1 MPSAIRNIL
10 QTVQEREIIKTA
22 PDMVCYLEGLPY
34 IRNPYLE
41 TTQTQQQPVFCNFNN
56 HVTAITGQYSVDNL
70 IPTCAIALSVPND
83 QKRYYMAPGGNHII
97 QAMMEV
103 QIYAK
108 GYYLSTN
115 GNSIYRRIFKGLVSH
130 ASYNDNGK
138 TLEISIQC
146 SGVLQFLEQMQIDLS
161 PALMSNSPL
170 GPTVYISNQ
179 ANMSPL
185 LAIMDTLTRS
195 ISTEGFQLNTL
206 TQQTIAEGPYAQA
219 IQSGYVAKWQNIL
232 NSVKADIHIYG
243 LTQKDAPDPDGSF
256 GTRVTNR
263 GSLGNTVK
271 NPEDP
276 KLKTVQGQTYGQDNE
291 ATQYGNI
298 LYDKIRQW
306 LPDSGDGGTPPLLNG
321 RIVSRA
327 ERLRALIAQ
336 TGYEGYQDIDGTI
349 IIKPPLYNLDVTNV
363 GQQSSSTTNA
373 AVASTDIY
381 AENNPFVIN
390 LVEIENEQ
398 ETEDQQGIRATRM
411 TIRGPWDPHWQ
422 VQGTDDKRYV
432 SEYVDIKLL
441 QQFGLREEPARDFG
455 FKKDDDKLLG
465 FAVAVMELIKANRG
479 YRTYTCRI
487 PFRPELKLGFPCFIP
502 HRDMYGYL
510 RTVAYSYNVGGAC
523 TMDLG
528 FDLIRRR
535 PVYPVVH
542 KSTQQQAGV
551 NSTGTSNN
559 NAIIFTSQKNLIN
572 RWVKVAASDTAA
584 SSGSAAPSLNQFSAS
599 TATDSC
605 QLPGQPSSMPLAP
618 TIQPNADNIKLLNYR
633 QSKLGSTWMCL
644 PDSVGNSWQVQ
655 VDDDDLF
662 TSQIPCDGDYLN
674 TIRYAQPFTD
684 QKGYELVTPFPWGR
698 WISLKDAIHEFTQT
712 GYISATVAPSPLQI
726 PAVQSFLFAGVGTPT
741 GNLDPSSALSSALTT
756 LQNEVGQNTTVF
768 ELTYPS
774 SSGNTTQ
781 GDLSLLQQGTPDA
794 ALQTLIKNDINARVQ
809 MFVMGPAQPH
819 GNKDAALQLPITPQ
833 GSPSLFGS
841 LQNVG
846 AIVNS
851 ISRP

>member
-1 MPSAIRNIL
+1 
-10 QTVQEREIIKTA
+10 
-22 PDMVCYLEGLPY
+22 
-34 IRNPYLE
+34 
-41 TTQTQQQPVFCNFNN
+41 
-56 HVTAITGQYSVDNL
+56 
-70 IPTCAIALSVPND
+70 
-83 QKRYYMAPGGNHII
+83 
-97 QAMMEV
+97 
-103 QIYAK
+103 
-108 GYYLSTN
+108 
-115 GNSIYRRIFKGLVSH
+115 
-130 ASYNDNGK
+130 
-138 TLEISIQC
+138 
-146 SGVLQFLEQMQIDLS
+146 
-161 PALMSNSPL
+161 
-170 GPTVYISNQ
+170 
-179 ANMSPL
+179 
-185 LAIMDTLTRS
+185 
-195 ISTEGFQLNTL
+195 
-206 TQQTIAEGPYAQA
+206 
-219 IQSGYVAKWQNIL
+219 
-232 NSVKADIHIYG
+232 
-243 LTQKDAPDPDGSF
+243 
-256 GTRVTNR
+256 
-263 GSLGNTVK
+263 
-271 NPEDP
+271 
-276 KLKTVQGQTYGQDNE
+276 
-291 ATQYGNI
+291 
-298 LYDKIRQW
+298 
-306 LPDSGDGGTPPLLNG
+306 
-321 RIVSRA
+321 
-327 ERLRALIAQ
+327 
-336 TGYEGYQDIDGTI
+336 
-349 IIKPPLYNLDVTNV
+349 
-363 GQQSSSTTNA
+363 
-373 AVASTDIY
+373 
-381 AENNPFVIN
+381 
-390 LVEIENEQ
+390 
-398 ETEDQQGIRATRM
+398 
-411 TIRGPWDPHWQ
+411 
-422 VQGTDDKRYV
+422 
-432 SEYVDIKLL
+432 
-441 QQFGLREEPARDFG
+441 
-455 FKKDDDKLLG
+455 
-465 FAVAVMELIKANRG
+465 
-479 YRTYTCRI
+479 
-487 PFRPELKLGFPCFIP
+487 
-502 HRDMYGYL
+502 
-510 RTVAYSYNVGGAC
+510 
-523 TMDLG
+523 MDLG

-662 TSQIPCDGDYLN
+662 TSQIPCDGNYLN